1 MTKELIWGV
10 LVLALILTAYLSHVE
25 DRRHKEALARLEAR
39 KLEVQTHIR
48 ELDKQIEIGE
58 QRMAD
63 SDREF
68 KTKLAEL
75 DEERIREIDAKL
87 AAASKT
93 EEVTADGHATNTR
106 VERGNR

>member
-1 MTKELIWGV
+1 MTKELIWVV
-10 LVLALILTAYLSHVE
+10 LVLALILTTYLSHVE
-25 DRRHKEALARLEAR
+25 DRRHKEAMAKLEAR
-39 KLEVQTHIR
+39 RLEVQTRIR
-48 ELDKQIEIGE
+48 ELDKQIELGE

-75 DEERIREIDAKL
+75 DATHEERICEIDAKL

-93 EEVTADGHATNTR
+93 EEVTANGHA
-106 VERGNR
+106 

>member
-10 LVLALILTAYLSHVE
+10 LVLSLILTTYLSRVE
-25 DRRHKEALARLEAR
+25 DRRHKEAMAKLEAR
-39 KLEVQTHIR
+39 KMEVQTRMR
-48 ELDKQIEIGE
+48 ELDKQIELGE
-58 QRMAD
+58 QQIAD
-63 SDREF
+63 RDREF

-93 EEVTADGHATNTR
+93 EEVPANGHA
-106 VERGNR
+106 